1 MMKKFTSI
9 KDERLFIPLKAEK
22 SHCYQTY
29 TTRNK
34 KENASG
40 RRSMIPDGNLDSHK
54 ETKMLEMV
62 KIKEIIHTSVANNLQ
77 FTYNQDTL

>member
-1 MMKKFTSI
+1 MKKFTSI

-54 ETKMLEMV
+54 ETKNARNGEN
-62 KIKEIIHTSVANNLQ
+62 KGNYSHISCKQ
-77 FTYNQDTL
+77 FTIYL